1 VSTDLPE
8 LVITYGGNGL
18 NSGVNG
24 TFYSDTFA
32 IGGTVLQSV
41 DIAVVFQGVGPPGG
55 GILGLSFDAS
65 EATNLELDVEY
76 PDVLDDL
83 YNAGII
89 NCRAFS
95 LYLDDLGRSTLK
107 NFLDSCLTV

>member
-1 VSTDLPE
+1 MSTDLPE

-24 TFYSDTFA
+24 TFIADTFA
-32 IGGTVLQSV
+32 IGGTALQSV
-41 DIAVVFQGVGPPGG
+41 DIAVVFQGNGPPGG
-55 GILGLSFDAS
+55 GILGLSFDVS
-65 EATNLELDVEY
+65 EATNLEYNVVY

-89 NCRAFS
+89 NSYAFS
-95 LYLDDLGRSTLK
+95 LYLDDLGRSTLE
-107 NFLDSCLTV
+107 NV